1 MNDFVCDHAGGGYK
15 MSLELV
21 KEAVRLNQPIG
32 EDSTQTIV
40 ENDIIVPDIKPD
52 IVRILLL
59 DGDAFINSAEA
70 ASDKLMIDGTVRYK
84 ILYVSDDPEQP
95 VKSINTSSVFRHSMD
110 IPNTRQGMQCRAKCD
125 IEHMEYEILNSR
137 KVNIKA
143 IVSLEGIVTTQLEQY
158 VARDFEG
165 IEDVQVLKNNISVN
179 SYIGDSSS
187 DCPVKET
194 LELPAGKPSIKEIL
208 RNDVKVTGKDFKLA
222 ENKIVVKGEL
232 NVSTLYIGDDETHSI
247 QYMEHEIPF
256 SQFIDLPG
264 VDENSFCNVDFDI
277 RDLSFEPVED
287 ADGEL
292 RQLQSEANLNIYA
305 ECFEKKDIDLI
316 EDAYSPSFRMSLE
329 KEQLKMEEL
338 VAENKNQVTLKE
350 IVDIDMDSPDIQ
362 EIFNVLGKLSLSGTE
377 VSNDRIILEGV
388 VACNILYLANNEEQ
402 PVFCTDREIPFKQ
415 TLDVKGVKPG
425 MGLDIEMDIESY
437 SYSMVSTKEVEV
449 RFVIGLLSRVSNQV
463 TIPVIAKVVE
473 QPPDDKRQIPQ
484 PSIIIYFTQPG
495 DTLWKVAKKYS
506 TTMDEIKR
514 GNEFANGDILPPGE
528 QILIPRKL

>member
-1 MNDFVCDHAGGGYK
+1 

-95 VKSINTSSVFRHSMD
+95 VKSINTNSGFRYSMD
-110 IPNTRQGMQCRAKCD
+110 IPNARQGMQSRVKCD

-137 KVNIKA
+137 KVNVKA
-143 IVSLEGIVTTQLEQY
+143 IVSLNGIVTTQLEQL
-158 VARDFEG
+158 VSRDFEG
-165 IEDVQVLKNNISVN
+165 AEDVQVLKNNINVN
-179 SYIGDSSS
+179 SYIGNNSS
-187 DCPVKET
+187 DCPVRET
-194 LELPAGKPSIKEIL
+194 LEMPAGKPAIREIL
-208 RNDVKVTGKDFKLA
+208 RNDVKVTGKDIKLA
-222 ENKIVVKGEL
+222 ENKVVAKGEL
-232 NVSTLYIGDDETHSI
+232 NVSTLYIGDDEMRSI

-264 VDENSFCNVDFDI
+264 VDENSFCNADYEI
-277 RDLSFEPVED
+277 RDLSFEPEED

-292 RQLQSEANLNIYA
+292 RQLKSEVLLNIYA
-305 ECFEKKDIDLI
+305 ECFGKKDIDLV
-316 EDAYSPSFRMSLE
+316 EDAYSPSARMSLE

-338 VAENKNQVTLKE
+338 VAESKNQVTLKE
-350 IVDIDMDSPDIQ
+350 IVDIGVDSPDIQ
-362 EIFNVLGKLSLSGTE
+362 EIFNVLGKLSLSGSE
-377 VSNDRIILEGV
+377 VSNDRIVLEGV

-425 MGLDIEMDIESY
+425 MGLDIEMDIENY

-449 RFVIGLLSRVSNQV
+449 RFVLGLLSRVSNQI
-463 TIPVIAKVVE
+463 TIPVISKVVE
-473 QPPDDKRQIPQ
+473 QPLDDKRLMSQ
-484 PSIIIYFTQPG
+484 PSIIIYFTQQG
-495 DTLWKVAKKYS
+495 DTLWKIAKKYS
-506 TTMDEIKR
+506 TTMDEIKK
-514 GNEFANGDILPPGE
+514 GNEFANSDILPAGE